1 MCGWREDRS
10 SRELDREIVHGGRG
24 GSLGTQGV
32 VVGGVSSRVG
42 ERGGM
47 VCEFHW
53 GLCEFIKF
61 DLG

>member
-1 MCGWREDRS
+1 ME
-10 SRELDREIVHGGRG
+10 G
-24 GSLGTQGV
+24 GSLGGLGV

>member
-1 MCGWREDRS
+1 MFGWPEGQS
-10 SRELDREIVHGGRG
+10 FRELDREIVHGGG
-24 GSLGTQGV
+24 GSLGGQGV

-47 VCEFHW
+47 VCEFQW

>member
-1 MCGWREDRS
+1 MEG
-10 SRELDREIVHGGRG
+10 G
-24 GSLGTQGV
+24 GSLGGQGV